1 MEEARAAD
9 HRREAAE
16 EREREFLAMNSTL
29 EQWTEARMAILA
41 SMRGA
46 PSEEEEI
53 QKREEALVLEASER
67 SLELEQLEVRERQ
80 VTMAEDAVTAREAKI
95 QE

>member
-1 MEEARAAD
+1 MGGQCEGRGSHTTSREACARALEEARAAD

-53 QKREEALVLEASER
+53 QKHEGH
-67 SLELEQLEVRERQ
+67 
-80 VTMAEDAVTAREAKI
+80 
-95 QE
+95 